1 MRKYLIGL
9 GVLFLF
15 IVVVVSVYGKNPKI
29 KRVSDEEAA
38 QKLGYSL
45 EMMDEDAVVILNKD
59 NKVYVLSPKEEGIER
74 AVAYMKKNLT
84 GNGGKILLA
93 EGEDYADP
101 GVSLK
106 KQINIGQTPI
116 DTYKIS
122 YSSNG
127 AVEACEELKYY
138 IQQTCNDV
146 LDVVPHRK
154 AGEYFINLDINR
166 KLGNGNKDFRIEDGR
181 IYISAGD
188 GDALLDAVYLFTD
201 TYLGWMKAGEEEA
214 HISSVSSVL
223 NVPAN
228 VTAQNPWIEE
238 REAIVCLW
246 NVNYPRGV
254 NLNEDVSTKN
264 NILDFSEDQIYEYVK
279 MLKYCGFTGVQ
290 VTEMCSAWAG
300 VDNYE
305 TVHDLIR
312 TFSEAAHSLD
322 MKFTLWVWGA
332 EFEGYS
338 WVDNSVSYDFDEYVY
353 QHLNPEVVDTFE
365 KYYSIYAELADC
377 CDRVIAHYYDPGN
390 LFTAETVGFFA
401 KMLKDKM
408 QALNPEIDFGVSCWV
423 DAFEKDKLV
432 EIIGN
437 DVTLYES
444 GHHDRES
451 DYTTFRNQVAA
462 MGCRLGTWAWNTCEM
477 EIDQMA
483 QMNFNMDIIRSVYHT
498 ARNYDGIMK
507 PSYWSEMDSYHVLNV
522 FSLYCAGQMLINPDI
537 PSETLYENI
546 SIAAVGEEYAEA
558 FAQMLSI
565 IQDARSGS
573 SWDQYWW
580 AGENYILKSE
590 AYPAEEILSRC
601 EQYIPV
607 LQEMIDKGIE
617 TNTLPLPISLNDVLR
632 LMLPHLRQIQEFAEF
647 RIALGQL
654 EKEYETGVSIPILA
668 RKLEKISDPIKPYT
682 AVIGVWG
689 QIEARAQL
697 EMIAAFCEKTGVP
710 APDTDVLDEQRKDYI
725 YSQLVTFQKSN
736 QHEPYAAHAPYYQWG
751 VAYGVEETERLV
763 EEMVQEGLLIRNRDG
778 SVSLVDWENYIYH
791 FD

>member
-1 MRKYLIGL
+1 MRKILAGAGIL
-9 GVLFLF
+9 VLF
-15 IVVVVSVYGKNPKI
+15 IVILVAAYGKKT
-29 KRVSDEEAA
+29 E
-38 QKLGYSL
+38 
-45 EMMDEDAVVILNKD
+45 
-59 NKVYVLSPKEEGIER
+59 
-74 AVAYMKKNLT
+74 
-84 GNGGKILLA
+84 
-93 EGEDYADP
+93 EDYVYP
-101 GVSLK
+101 GPKLK
-106 KQINIGQTPI
+106 KEVNIGGTPI
-116 DTYKIS
+116 ASYAIT

-127 AVEACEELKYY
+127 AVKACEELQYY
-138 IQQTCNDV
+138 IQQTGDDV
-146 LDVVPHRK
+146 LKVVPHRK
-154 AGEYFINLDINR
+154 AGEHFINLDINR
-166 KLGNGNKDFRIEDGR
+166 KLGKGNKDFSIVEGQV
-181 IYISAGD
+181 YISAGD
-188 GDALLDAVYLFTD
+188 KETLLDAVYLFVD
-201 TYLGWMKAGEEEA
+201 TYLGWVKAGEWDA
-214 HISSVSSVL
+214 HISSVSGVI

-228 VTAQNPWIEE
+228 VTMQVPWIEE

-246 NVNYPRGV
+246 NVNYPRGIY
-254 NLNEDVSTKN
+254 LNEDVSVKN

-312 TFSEAAHSLD
+312 TFSDAAHSLD

-338 WVDNSVSYDFDEYVY
+338 WVDNSVSYDFDEYNY

-365 KYYSIYAELADC
+365 KYYSIYAELADS

-408 QALNPEIDFGVSCWV
+408 HAINPEIDFGVSCWV
-423 DAFEKDKLV
+423 DAFEKDRLV

-451 DYTTFRNQVAA
+451 DYTPFRTQVAS

-507 PSYWSEMDSYHVLNV
+507 PSYWSEMDSYHILNV
-522 FSLYCAGQMLINPDI
+522 FSLYCAGQMLIDPDI
-537 PSETLYENI
+537 PSEELYENI
-546 SIAAVGEEYAEA
+546 SVATVGEEYADA

-580 AGENYILKSE
+580 SSENYILKSD

-601 EQYIPV
+601 AQYIPV

-617 TNTLPLPISLNDVLR
+617 AYTLPLPISLNDVLR

-647 RIALGQL
+647 RIALAQL
-654 EKEYETGVSIPILA
+654 EEEYAAGASIQTLTG
-668 RKLEKISDPIKPYT
+668 KLNKISDPIKPYNT
-682 AVIGVWG
+682 VIGVWG
-689 QIEARAQL
+689 QIEARAQF
-697 EMIAAFCEKTGVP
+697 EMITAFCEKTGVP
-710 APDTDVLDEQRKDYI
+710 VPENEVLEEQRKGYI

-736 QHEPYAAHAPYYQWG
+736 QHEPYVAHSPYYQWG
-751 VAYGVEETERLV
+751 IAYGVEETERLV
-763 EEMVQEGLLIRNRDG
+763 EEMVQEGLLIRKRDG
-778 SVSLVDWENYIYH
+778 SVYLADWENYIYH